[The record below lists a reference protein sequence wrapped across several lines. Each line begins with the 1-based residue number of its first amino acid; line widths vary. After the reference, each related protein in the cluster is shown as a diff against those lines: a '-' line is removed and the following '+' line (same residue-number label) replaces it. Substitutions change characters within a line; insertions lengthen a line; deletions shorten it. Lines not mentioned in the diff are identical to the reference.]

1 MPRDKPL
8 ILADPTPRA
17 MDLIFDPA
25 ERAKLERLGD
35 VIAHDQG
42 PMPAAMVDRHLPEA
56 TILIGQTALPK
67 ERLDRARNLKAIFN
81 VEGNFLPN
89 IDYDTCFQRG
99 IHILN
104 CSPVFAL
111 PVAELA
117 LGAAIDL
124 ARDISKADRDMRSGR
139 ESYGLDSNRRAFLLT
154 GSPVG
159 LIGFGDLGRALRS
172 LLVPFHCPVKVY
184 DPWLPERL
192 IRAHDC
198 VPAGLDEVLG
208 TSRVI
213 FVFAGVTRENQG
225 FLGRREL
232 GLIRPDSVFLL
243 MSRAAV
249 VDFEAF
255 VELVAAGRF
264 RAATDVFPEEPVAPD
279 HPVRRLDD
287 MLLSA
292 HRAGGMMEAFRAIG
306 EIVVSDAAL
315 ILSGLPPVSARPAQ
329 RETIGR
335 LRSKPVSIS

>member
-17 MDLIFDPA
+17 MDLIFAPA
-25 ERAKLERLGD
+25 ERAKLERLAD

-42 PMPAAMVDRHLPEA
+42 PMPDAMVDRHLPEA
-56 TILIGQTALPK
+56 TILVGQTAMPK
-67 ERLDRARNLKAIFN
+67 ERLDRARNLKAVFN

-99 IHILN
+99 VHVLN

-124 ARDISKADRDMRSGR
+124 ARDISNADRDMRAGR
-139 ESYGLDSNRRAFLLT
+139 ETYGLDSNRRAFLLT

-198 VPAGLDEVLG
+198 VPAGLDEVLS
-208 TSRVI
+208 TSRAI
-213 FVFAGVTRENQG
+213 FAFAGVTRENQG

-232 GLIRPDSVFLL
+232 ALIRPDSVFLL

-249 VDFEAF
+249 VDFATF

-264 RAATDVFPEEPVAPD
+264 RAATDVFPDEPVAAD
-279 HPVRRLDD
+279 HRVRRVED

-306 EIVVSDAAL
+306 EIV
-315 ILSGLPPVSARPAQ
+315 
-329 RETIGR
+329 
-335 LRSKPVSIS
+335 

>member
-17 MDLIFDPA
+17 MDLIFAPA

-42 PMPAAMVDRHLPEA
+42 PMPDAMVDRHLPEA
-56 TILIGQTALPK
+56 TILVGQTAMPK
-67 ERLDRARNLKAIFN
+67 ERLDRARSLRAIFN

-99 IHILN
+99 IHVLN

-124 ARDISKADRDMRSGR
+124 ARDISKADRDMRAGR
-139 ESYGLDSNRRAFLLT
+139 ETYGLDSNRRAFLLT

-232 GLIRPDSVFLL
+232 ALIRPDSVFLL

-249 VDFEAF
+249 VAFDAF

-264 RAATDVFPEEPVAPD
+264 RAATDVFPEEPVASD
-279 HPVRRLDD
+279 HPVRRLED

-315 ILSGLPPVSARPAQ
+315 ILAGLPPVSARPAQ